1 METYENIEKVK
12 LQNKYNMIENPGV
25 KLTKYLV
32 NLKAV
37 EAFTKDA
44 KKAEKTSRWF
54 EKFTI

>member
-37 EAFTKDA
+37 EHLQKML
-44 KKAEKTSRWF
+44 KKQKR
-54 EKFTI
+54 